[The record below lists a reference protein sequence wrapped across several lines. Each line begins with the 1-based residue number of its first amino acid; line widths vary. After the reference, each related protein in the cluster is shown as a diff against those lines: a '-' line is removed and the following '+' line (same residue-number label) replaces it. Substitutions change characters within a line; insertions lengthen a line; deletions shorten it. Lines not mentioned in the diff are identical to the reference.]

1 MSAARRLLSAESA
14 KLLAV
19 ALVVAL
25 AMTLVQSRQQADAD
39 HFPADQ
45 ATVAA
50 STAEVAGPGDE
61 ITILRTRMRTSTPSD
76 LILQLTAEC
85 TIITNLKTIG
95 DDESRAAGTIET
107 WIEVDGKRVPVA
119 EGDEDGEVTLCH
131 RAYERKTSMFDDD
144 DATIETFLDTKASHG
159 FNWMALN
166 VGNGIKLIEVKA
178 RLTEEATVENA
189 TAKAV
194 IGNRTLIIEP
204 TKAAH
209 DETRTTEE
217 TPEE

>member
-1 MSAARRLLSAESA
+1 MPAVRRLLSAESA

-39 HFPADQ
+39 HFPADK

-50 STAEVAGPGDE
+50 STIDVAEPGE
-61 ITILRTRMRTSTPSD
+61 AITILRTRMRTSAPSD

-95 DDESRAAGTIET
+95 NDESRAAGTIET
-107 WIEVDGKRVPVA
+107 WVEVDGKRVPVA

-131 RAYERKTSMFDDD
+131 RAYERKNSMFDDE

-159 FNWMALN
+159 FNWLALN

-178 RLTEEATVENA
+178 RLTEEATVDNA
-189 TAKAV
+189 TAKAI

-217 TPEE
+217 